1 MARNRAPSAPPKPLA
16 ERYADA
22 IAKARA
28 LGDRVDVSEDGNS
41 LTWTMN
47 PDRLE
52 VARAEAA
59 RRAKPGAPVMT
70 ARAEGGPERALIV
83 AGADGHPAI
92 NPQMSSGEAWHWADL
107 LARMSAESKRRTAAR
122 EAGKA
127 RGRQRKA
134 AASPKYAV
142 LRSKADALWK
152 KNPRLSEQQVAEL
165 LGVNRKTLRAAHG
178 KRR

>member
-1 MARNRAPSAPPKPLA
+1 MPGKRAPRAPSKPLA

-28 LGDRVDVSEDGNS
+28 LGDRVEVSEDGSS

-52 VARAEAA
+52 ALRAEAV

-70 ARAEGGPERALIV
+70 VRTEGEPERALIV
-83 AGADGHPAI
+83 AGADGHPVI
-92 NPQMSSGEAWHWADL
+92 NPQMSSGEAWQWADL
-107 LARMSAESKRRTAAR
+107 LARMTAESKRRTAAR

-127 RGRQRKA
+127 RGRQRKE
-134 AASPKYAV
+134 AASAKHAA
-142 LRSKADALWK
+142 LRSKADGHWK
-152 KNPRLSEQQVAEL
+152 GNPRLSEQQVADL
-165 LGVNRKTLRAAHG
+165 LGVNRKTLRAACG